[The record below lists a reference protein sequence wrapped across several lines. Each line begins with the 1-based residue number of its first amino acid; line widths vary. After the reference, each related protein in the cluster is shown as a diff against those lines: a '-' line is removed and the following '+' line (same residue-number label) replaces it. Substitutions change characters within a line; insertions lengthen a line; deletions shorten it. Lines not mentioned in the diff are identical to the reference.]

1 MTSVIRDL
9 AHEYRQRAEEVRVKA
24 EAATDDFSRKSL
36 LQIADTLERMAQY
49 EEGTNPQ
56 AHLWKEPSGTK
67 VGRWRQ
73 QDDGPSGL
81 PDRVPQ

>member
-36 LQIADTLERMAQY
+36 LQIAYLGADGTIRGADQPASAPLEEAER
-49 EEGTNPQ
+49 
-56 AHLWKEPSGTK
+56 H
-67 VGRWRQ
+67 
-73 QDDGPSGL
+73 
-81 PDRVPQ
+81 